1 LGASRRVGWK
11 NRALGFLSSEWRE
24 APQVH
29 LSSVL
34 SNICLLILISG
45 LQIVSVASPMPGE
58 ALEYPTVSMI
68 TENLP
73 MRKIL
78 LVDDDPDLRQLLAT
92 YLGRHGFDTL
102 LLPDTRQ
109 LDAFLERYQ
118 PQLIVLDLMMPGEDG
133 LAACRRLRARGETR
147 PIIMLTARD
156 EPVDRVIGLEMGAD
170 DYVGK
175 PFDPRELAARIDAVL
190 RRGTQNAVTP
200 VLRGGP
206 YRFGAWEFDRA
217 GRELSRD
224 GRTVALTS
232 GEFALLNALVSNAGQ
247 PMKRER
253 LLELIHGEDSE
264 SFDRAI
270 DVRIHRL
277 RRLIE
282 NDPAHPRYLQTVWGV
297 GYVFVPDADDAVSDD
312 EP

>member
-1 LGASRRVGWK
+1 MK
-11 NRALGFLSSEWRE
+11 
-24 APQVH
+24 
-29 LSSVL
+29 
-34 SNICLLILISG
+34 
-45 LQIVSVASPMPGE
+45 
-58 ALEYPTVSMI
+58 
-68 TENLP
+68 
-73 MRKIL
+73 KIL
-78 LVDDDPDLRQLLAT
+78 LVDDDPELRQLLAT

-133 LAACRRLRARGETR
+133 LSACRRLRARGETR

-190 RRGTQNAVTP
+190 RRGMPSAAVP
-200 VLRGGP
+200 VLQGGAF
-206 YRFGAWEFDRA
+206 RFGDWEFDRA
-217 GRELSRD
+217 GRQLSRA
-224 GRTVALTS
+224 GQTVALTS
-232 GEFALLNALVSNAGQ
+232 GEFALLNALVSNAGR

-253 LLELIHGEDSE
+253 LLELTRGEDSE

-270 DVRIHRL
+270 DVQMHRL
-277 RRLIE
+277 RRLVE
-282 NDPAHPRYLQTVWGV
+282 DDPAHPRYLQTVWGV
-297 GYVFVPDADDAVSDD
+297 GYVFVPDADPGSAPTSDS